1 MCIKF
6 DQEKTHKYTWLKMSE
21 WNKPVIDKLHPLS
34 CLLEVAVLWE
44 KEKPQTYH
52 PTPQNPWLQIF
63 GMWPLFSP
71 SLGHRTK

>member
-34 CLLEVAVLWE
+34 CLPEVAVLW
-44 KEKPQTYH
+44 
-52 PTPQNPWLQIF
+52 
-63 GMWPLFSP
+63 
-71 SLGHRTK
+71 